1 MNDKNNRVQFPRGYS
16 KKDFLERIN
25 VIKENTDLEISDEKD
40 NVEDMQGIIENQIGF
55 LHMPMGM
62 AGPLLING
70 DYAKGQFIV
79 PVCTVEGT
87 LTASMSRGMITTSKV
102 ENGIITTHLKQE
114 ISRAPFFILSDIKK
128 QNFFTKWVKDNF
140 EDIKKVA
147 ESTTRYGKLIRINS
161 YNLGNYVILDFI
173 YNTGNAAG
181 QNMVSLATL
190 EACQFIK
197 QKIKFPFLLDSNFAS
212 DKKASS
218 ITTLRGRGHSVIA
231 EVNLSKT
238 LLRRFLRVEAK
249 DFKEMEQLGPY
260 ASSMA
265 GNQGI
270 QLHLSNALSAIYLA
284 TGQDVACVA
293 ENAIGYTHFKI
304 EQDESLS
311 VQLSMPSITVGTVGG
326 GTRLKQQRRNLE
338 ILGCGEGENSSKK
351 LAEIV
356 CASALCLEISL
367 VSAILSEDWV
377 GSHMKYGRT
386 KEK

>member
-1 MNDKNNRVQFPRGYS
+1 MENKNNRMRYPRGYS
-16 KKDFLERIN
+16 QKDLEERLK
-25 VIKENTDLEISDEKD
+25 VIKENTNLDVSNEKD
-40 NVEDMQGIIENQIGF
+40 KVEDMQGIIENQIGF
-55 LHMPMGM
+55 LHIPMGM
-62 AGPLLING
+62 AGPLLVSG
-70 DYAKGQFIV
+70 DYAEGKFIV

-87 LTASMSRGMITTSKV
+87 LTASMSRGMIATSKT
-102 ENGIITTHLKQE
+102 ESGITTTHLKQE
-114 ISRAPFFILSDIKK
+114 ISRAPFFILPDIRK
-128 QNFFTKWVKDNF
+128 QHFFINWIKENF
-140 EDIKKVA
+140 EDIKKA
-147 ESTTRYGKLIRINS
+147 SESTTRYGKLVKIEH
-161 YNLGNYVILDFI
+161 YHLGNYVILDFI
-173 YNTGNAAG
+173 YSTGNAAG

-190 EACQFIK
+190 EASQFIK
-197 QKIKFPFLLDSNFAS
+197 KKLDISFILDSNFAS
-212 DKKASS
+212 DKKASA

-231 EVNLSKT
+231 EVTLT
-238 LLRRFLRVEAK
+238 APLLRRFLKVEAK
-249 DFKEMEQLGPY
+249 DFEEMSRLGPY
-260 ASSMA
+260 ASGMA

-304 EQDESLS
+304 IDDSLT

-338 ILGCGEGENSSKK
+338 ILGCREGEDSSKK

-386 KEK
+386 K